1 VAAPGALMVIAAVI
15 FWAAIALLG
24 WVYAGY
30 PIFLA
35 VLARTRPVRFTDDVT
50 GILEPPEL
58 TVAIAV
64 HDEAEQ
70 IADRVANVFDQE
82 RSGANIREVIVAID
96 GSRDSTAER
105 VRELSMN
112 DPRIHALNL
121 DRGGQTAAQT
131 AAFDAAKSAIVVLT
145 DAETR
150 FEPGCLAALAAVFRD
165 QRVSC
170 ATGHLEWRNE
180 RSTATATNEGMY
192 WRYERRIRDLE
203 STAGLMTAVTG
214 AVLAVRRTAYRPV
227 PATASM
233 DHLLPLYA
241 REAGGLVVYVAS
253 ARATDRP
260 ISGIREQFNNRTR
273 TATRGIAAN
282 LSMVRRPDPIRHPWS
297 ALAIWSHKLLRWATP
312 WLASLTVL
320 AALVLATGGAAGYA
334 LVPILGVAGVL
345 AGAFGDAM
353 ARSGR
358 RPPAALATAR
368 AVLVVNVAFARAWI
382 NVVTGRQIEVWHRAE
397 WQPRP

>member
-1 VAAPGALMVIAAVI
+1 MVFAAVV

-24 WVYAGY
+24 WVYIGY
-30 PIFLA
+30 LA
-35 VLARTRPVRFTDDVT
+35 VLAILTRIRPVRLSDDAT
-50 GILEPPEL
+50 TRDLAPPEL

-70 IADRVANVFDQE
+70 IADRVANVLDQE

-96 GSRDSTAER
+96 GSRDGTAER
-105 VRELSMN
+105 VRELSVSE
-112 DPRIHALNL
+112 PRIRALNL
-121 DRGGQTAAQT
+121 ERGGQTAAQT
-131 AAFDAAKSAIVVLT
+131 AAFDAATSAIVVLT

-165 QRVSC
+165 ERVGC

-180 RSTATATNEGMY
+180 QSTATAANEGMY
-192 WRYERRIRDLE
+192 WRYERRVRDLE

-214 AVLAVRRTAYRPV
+214 AVLAVRRSAYRPV
-227 PATASM
+227 PPTASM
-233 DHLLPLYA
+233 DHLVPLYV
-241 REAGGLVVYVAS
+241 REAGGLVVYVRS

-260 ISGIREQFNNRTR
+260 ISGLREQFNNRTR

-282 LSMVRRPDPIRHPWS
+282 LSMVRRLDPVRHPWI

-312 WLASLTVL
+312 WFAGLAVL
-320 AALVLATGGAAGYA
+320 AALVLVTGGAVGYA
-334 LVPILGVAGVL
+334 VVPVLGVAGLL
-345 AGAFGDAM
+345 AGATGDAM

-358 RPPAALATAR
+358 RPPAPLAIAR
-368 AVLVVNVAFARAWI
+368 AVLVVNVAFAQAWI
-382 NVVTGRQIEVWHRAE
+382 NVVTGRQIEAWHRAE